1 MRYEIFFESP
11 FFLSKPTFSRI
22 PFGPFNHFCQKRW
35 RKPVVSAQT
44 RLEGRT
50 RDLKL
55 DKLATQL
62 QKFRVILKLHELMTN
77 RKRGPFVSLQ
87 IMSRWRNIVGVR
99 IGIGEFLHKYP
110 HVFDVFP
117 HPVRRNLCCRITGK
131 MTALMKQEE
140 NVINDMEIETVQR
153 LKKLLMMSVN
163 GTLHVHALRLISRE
177 LGLPDGFRESILEKY
192 SDDFRLVDLE
202 IVELVEKHENG
213 AVAEVEKWREREFR
227 EKWLSEFDVK
237 YAFPINFPTGFIIEG
252 GFREKLRNW
261 QRLPYTQ
268 PYEKRQ
274 GFGHRSSGG
283 VQRHEKRAV
292 AVLHELLSLTV
303 EKLVDVDRLVHF
315 RRDFAIEVN
324 IRELLLKH
332 PGVFYISTKGTT
344 QIVFLREAYA
354 KGCLVEPNP
363 IYIVRRKMQDLVLLG
378 RRHTKQLESS
388 MEIKENDNAA
398 DNGDWL
404 SKSEGSWVLP
414 ILQGFD

>member
-1 MRYEIFFESP
+1 MKLFESA
-11 FFLSKPTFSRI
+11 FSLSTTDFSRLR
-22 PFGPFNHFCQKRW
+22 FGPFNHFCQRRW
-35 RKPVVSAQT
+35 GKPAVTAQT
-44 RLEGRT
+44 RLQDRT

-55 DKLATQL
+55 DKLATQI
-62 QKFRVILKLHELMTN
+62 RKLRIIFKLRELMID

-87 IMSRWRNIVGVR
+87 IMSRWRNFVGLR
-99 IGIGEFLHKYP
+99 IGIGDFVHKYP

-117 HPVRRNLCCRITGK
+117 HPLRRNLCCRITGK
-131 MTALMKQEE
+131 MAALMKQEE
-140 NVINDMEIETVQR
+140 NVINDSEIETVQR

-163 GTLHVHALRLISRE
+163 GTLHIHALRLISKE
-177 LGLPDGFRESILEKY
+177 LGLPDGFRESILGKY

-202 IVELVEKHENG
+202 IVELVGKHENVS
-213 AVAEVEKWREREFR
+213 VAEVEQWREREFR

-237 YAFPINFPTGFIIEG
+237 FAFPINFPTGFKIKG

-261 QRLPYTQ
+261 QRLPYAK

-274 GFGHRSSGG
+274 GFGVRSCGG
-283 VQRHEKRAV
+283 MHRHEKRAV

-303 EKLVDVDRLVHF
+303 EKLVDVERLVHF

-332 PGVFYISTKGTT
+332 PGIFYISTKGNT

-354 KGCLVEPNP
+354 KGFLVEPNP
-363 IYIVRRKMQDLVLLG
+363 IYIVRRKMQDLLLLG

-388 MEIKENDNAA
+388 MEIKEHVSAA